1 MKKLLLLAAL
11 MFAVS
16 GCATTDTAQESAAQ
30 EPAQTTAEP
39 AQSAAIQSIET
50 TCPQIC
56 RVMHCPPPGG
66 PIKKCCPVAPY
77 TQTCP

>member
-16 GCATTDTAQESAAQ
+16 GCATTETAQEPA
-30 EPAQTTAEP
+30 AQTTAEP
-39 AQSAAIQSIET
+39 TQSAAIQSVET

-56 RVMHCPPPGG
+56 RMMPCPPPGG
-66 PIKKCCPVAPY
+66 PYKKCCPVAPY
-77 TQTCP
+77 NQTCP

>member
-1 MKKLLLLAAL
+1 MKKLLLMAAL

-16 GCATTDTAQESAAQ
+16 GCATTAKEATTAQ

-39 AQSAAIQSIET
+39 AQSAAIQSVET

-56 RVMHCPPPGG
+56 RVMTCPPPGG
-66 PIKKCCPVAPY
+66 VTKKCCPVAPY